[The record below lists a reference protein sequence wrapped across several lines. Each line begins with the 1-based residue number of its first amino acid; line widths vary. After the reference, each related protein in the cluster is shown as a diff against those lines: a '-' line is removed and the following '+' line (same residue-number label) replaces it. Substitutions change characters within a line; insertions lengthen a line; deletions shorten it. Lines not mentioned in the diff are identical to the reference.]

1 MSAVEHDE
9 SWLSKTPK
17 SSRKGFLPIALV
29 IFGFTF
35 FTGTMFAGSKI
46 GVAFSFVDILWIA
59 VLGNFLL
66 ASYAA
71 TLGYISAKSG
81 LNTVLMGRFCFGN
94 IGSKLSD
101 MVLGFAEL
109 GWYAWGTATIAIS
122 LVKLLNLSEVLT
134 IPLMVIFGLGFA
146 VTAIIGSKG
155 LATLAKLSI
164 PVMGVILLLSV
175 VTATKD
181 VGGLQGLLTAEPTE
195 KLTIAQALTIVF
207 GTFASG
213 ATQITNWTRTAKS
226 GRSAIW
232 ICLVSF
238 MIGNG
243 AMVLAGAWMAIAYQQ
258 ADIVEVLI
266 LQGLSIAAVLM
277 LCLNLATI
285 QGPTIYN
292 VSAAACHLV
301 RSDRHKL
308 MTFAA
313 AIVGIILAVGGMYE
327 MLIPFLVLLGTFMPP
342 IGGVIMADFWIKHR
356 GQYPELW
363 SKLPNFNY
371 LGLGAYVVGSAVAYT
386 SPWFAPIVGIVTA
399 VVVYGAGVKV
409 QQLMHKGQKSS
420 MTLVKS

>member
-1 MSAVEHDE
+1 
-9 SWLSKTPK
+9 
-17 SSRKGFLPIALV
+17 
-29 IFGFTF
+29 
-35 FTGTMFAGSKI
+35 
-46 GVAFSFVDILWIA
+46 
-59 VLGNFLL
+59 
-66 ASYAA
+66 
-71 TLGYISAKSG
+71 
-81 LNTVLMGRFCFGN
+81 
-94 IGSKLSD
+94 
-101 MVLGFAEL
+101 
-109 GWYAWGTATIAIS
+109 
-122 LVKLLNLSEVLT
+122 
-134 IPLMVIFGLGFA
+134 
-146 VTAIIGSKG
+146 
-155 LATLAKLSI
+155 
-164 PVMGVILLLSV
+164 
-175 VTATKD
+175 
-181 VGGLQGLLTAEPTE
+181 
-195 KLTIAQALTIVF
+195 
-207 GTFASG
+207 
-213 ATQITNWTRTAKS
+213 
-226 GRSAIW
+226 
-232 ICLVSF
+232 
-238 MIGNG
+238 
-243 AMVLAGAWMAIAYQQ
+243 MAIAYQQ

-399 VVVYGAGVKV
+399 VVVYGVGVKV